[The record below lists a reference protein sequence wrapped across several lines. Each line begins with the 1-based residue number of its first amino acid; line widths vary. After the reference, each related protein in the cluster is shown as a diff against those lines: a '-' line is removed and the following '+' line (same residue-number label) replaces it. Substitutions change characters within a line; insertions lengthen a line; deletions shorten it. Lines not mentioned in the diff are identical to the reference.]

1 MGWLSLLLVALLVAP
16 ALTALFAFRPWAG
29 GFQPW
34 AGEFQPWPA
43 ESAERVLADR
53 FAHGEIDADEY
64 RQRLATLRSAA
75 G

>member
-1 MGWLSLLLVALLVAP
+1 MGWLSLLLVVLLVAP

-29 GFQPW
+29 R
-34 AGEFQPWPA
+34 
-43 ESAERVLADR
+43 SAERILADR

-75 G
+75 S